1 MRMRSVILAAVM
13 GSLMLTL
20 MFASF
25 ASAQEE
31 EDAGGTFLLSKK
43 FDNGLTLRPSITLSL
58 VEINVRNG
66 DFSGGFTLG
75 PGYGLDY
82 KEVVSGDFFTS
93 MKFGEDNRPNTV
105 ILAFVIGVMKHLHV
119 GIAWE
124 LIEDSESMLKIL
136 IGSGLSFVGVNK

>member
-1 MRMRSVILAAVM
+1 MRGMKSVILAAVA

-20 MFASF
+20 LFASL
-25 ASAQEE
+25 ASAQD
-31 EDAGGTFLLSKK
+31 EDTGGTFLLSKK
-43 FDNGLTLRPSITLSL
+43 FDNGLTFRPSITVSF
-58 VEINVRNG
+58 VEINVKTG

-93 MKFGEDNRPNTV
+93 MKFGEDDRPNTV
-105 ILAFVIGVMKHLHV
+105 VLAFVLGFMKHVHV

-124 LIEDSESMLKIL
+124 LIEDSESQIKAIV
-136 IGSGLSFVGVNK
+136 GSGLSFTGVNR